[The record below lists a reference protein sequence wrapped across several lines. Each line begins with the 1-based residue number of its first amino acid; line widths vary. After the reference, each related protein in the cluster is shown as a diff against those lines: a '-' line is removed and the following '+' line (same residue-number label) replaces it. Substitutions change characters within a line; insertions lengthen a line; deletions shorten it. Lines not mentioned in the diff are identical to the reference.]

1 MKIALLSQ
9 SNVDEKT
16 QTIHVEEIEQNSPDI
31 YVEMTQE
38 DTRNQPIMDP
48 GFLDGFVTVHE
59 NQLLQATSFSGFN
72 VKTKVFVKSG
82 LRDKVNIMES
92 GAVPLKKQTIFGKLN
107 PMTTKGIVYT
117 KLYIKDHQPVVFVN
131 AHLPKSTLTHYT
143 SREFDSYGKRK
154 IATDMNE
161 YGRNMQ
167 LFLKMLQD
175 LHSSGVIDDYTTLI
189 LGGNLNFRV
198 SDNTEAGGTNDLLS
212 LFLRDEII
220 LGNRPRIRELD
231 FKSAKDKIYTCK
243 FDKDNK
249 DRVKSVKNLRTD
261 KEFKECRNYPV
272 HDKEF
277 YQDKKAIEEDLTLKR
292 WLDPP
297 SVTNDQRF
305 IANKCGKE
313 EASRC
318 DRFLVGPT
326 HESLIDVIVHKGK
339 YFPEIISDHNT
350 LFAVIEYPDNKRGQY
365 AAIKNK
371 NNFLQNIREKIDK
384 FESSV
389 QQCKT
394 NCIAAQEN
402 VCSSNKDE
410 KCQEQLE
417 QLKKMEEIEE
427 FEYFSAM
434 CKNNIIQDPKLKT
447 LCVNSIDEQGIIA
460 NLLNL
465 YKKDKINNK
474 DSEEYKLV
482 LEEEKRFE
490 KMTKHDPESKTKRS
504 TVKSMGGKK
513 RKTNRK
519 KRKTRRAR

>member
-16 QTIHVEEIEQNSPDI
+16 QTIRVEEIEQNSPDI

-59 NQLLQATSFSGFN
+59 KQLLQATSFSGFN

-117 KLYIKDHQPVVFVN
+117 KLYIKDYQPVVFVN

-175 LHSSGVIDDYTTLI
+175 LHSSGVLDDYTTLI

-212 LFLRDEII
+212 LFLKDEII
-220 LGNRPRIRELD
+220 LGNRPRIRELE

-261 KEFKECRNYPV
+261 KEFKECRSYPV
-272 HDKEF
+272 HDNEF
-277 YQDKKAIEEDLTLKR
+277 YKDKKAVEEDLTLKR
-292 WLDPP
+292 RLDPP
-297 SVTNDQRF
+297 SITDDQSF
-305 IANKCGKE
+305 IANKCGRE

-326 HESLIDVIVHKGK
+326 NDSLIDVIVHKGK

-350 LFAVIEYPDNKRGQY
+350 LFAVVEYPDNKRGQY

-371 NNFLQNIREKIDK
+371 NNFVQKIREKIDK
-384 FESSV
+384 FETSV
-389 QQCKT
+389 QRCNT
-394 NCIAAQEN
+394 SCIAAQEN
-402 VCSSNKDE
+402 ICNSSNNDDCNKT
-410 KCQEQLE
+410 LE
-417 QLKKMEEIEE
+417 QLKDMETEKPLEL
-427 FEYFSAM
+427 FSAM
-434 CKNNIIQDPKLKT
+434 CKNNIIQDPKLKI
-447 LCVNSIDEQGIIA
+447 LCANSIEEQGIIA

-465 YKKDKINNK
+465 YKNDNINNK
-474 DSEEYKLV
+474 DSQEYKLV
-482 LEEEKRFE
+482 LEEEERF
-490 KMTKHDPESKTKRS
+490 KKITNDPELKTKRNS
-504 TVKSMGGKK
+504 VKYMGGKK

-519 KRKTRRAR
+519 KRRTRRAR